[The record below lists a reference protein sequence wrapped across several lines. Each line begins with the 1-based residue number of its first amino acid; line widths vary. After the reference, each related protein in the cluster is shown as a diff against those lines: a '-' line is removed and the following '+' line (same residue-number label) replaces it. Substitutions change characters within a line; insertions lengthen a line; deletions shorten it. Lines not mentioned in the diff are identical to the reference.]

1 MTNRMRSP
9 APPLIHD
16 SQFFVSGDV
25 TIHPTAAIAPG
36 VLLQADPGCRLV
48 VGAGVC
54 VGIGA
59 LLHAH
64 QGNLVIEAGVTLGS
78 GVLIVGQATIGEN
91 ACIGSAVTIL
101 NRSIEPQQ
109 LIASGTLVGDD
120 SRQIGS
126 SEQGGLGE
134 SSAAPTQPPAAP
146 SPAAAA
152 PAHSSSEVAQVIY
165 GRAYLEKMMVTMF
178 PQRQANLSPPENP
191 TSG

>member
-1 MTNRMRSP
+1 MRSP

-101 NRSIEPQQ
+101 NRSVEPQQ

-120 SRQIGS
+120 SRQMGA
-126 SEQGGLGE
+126 SEQVGFAA
-134 SSAAPTQPPAAP
+134 SASAPTQPPSVP
-146 SPAAAA
+146 SPAEAVAA
-152 PAHSSSEVAQVIY
+152 SSSPEVTQVIY
-165 GRAYLEKMMVTMF
+165 GRAYLEKIMVTMF
-178 PQRQANLSPPENP
+178 PQRQSNLSPPENP